1 MIIKKLFST
10 ALNITTRCTATRC
23 TTTLAAT
30 LILLSSCSDNKEYE
44 TAICALADI
53 SGTYAK
59 EKKSMVK
66 IIQAGIVPSLVPGD
80 SLILMTIDSNS
91 FNEENIKGKLKLDYR
106 PSQANKQK
114 INFAKQL
121 DEFADKKVS
130 AKYTDISGAMMLCSS
145 HLKSTQAGTQ
155 LMFIFSDMKEELKPG
170 IKRSF
175 NKDEFENIDIVAMN
189 VIKLNEDSANP
200 QVFRSRIKKWKK
212 RALKHSAKSWDSTLD
227 PTEITNYIDTKR

>member
-1 MIIKKLFST
+1 MIIKRKMLST
-10 ALNITTRCTATRC
+10 FLIATVVF
-23 TTTLAAT
+23 
-30 LILLSSCSDNKEYE
+30 ISGCSDNKEYE

-66 IIQAGIVPSLVPGD
+66 IIQAGIVPKLVPGD
-80 SLILMTIDSNS
+80 SLVLMSIDSNS

-106 PSQANKQK
+106 PSQANQQK
-114 INFAKQL
+114 LKFAKAL
-121 DEFADKKVS
+121 DDFAEKKTS

-155 LMFIFSDMKEELKPG
+155 IMFIFSDMKEELKPG

-175 NKDEFENIDIVAMN
+175 NKDEFENMNIAAMN
-189 VIKLNEDSANP
+189 VIKLNEDSTNP
-200 QVFRSRIKKWKK
+200 QVFRNRIKKWEK
-212 RALKHSAKSWDSTLD
+212 RVLKHSAKSWNASLD
-227 PTEITNYIDTKR
+227 PTEIGDYIDNNR

>member
-1 MIIKKLFST
+1 MVSIFLVATVVFFSG
-10 ALNITTRCTATRC
+10 
-23 TTTLAAT
+23 
-30 LILLSSCSDNKEYE
+30 CSDNKEYE

-66 IIQAGIVPSLVPGD
+66 IIQAGIVPKLVPGD
-80 SLILMTIDSNS
+80 SLVLMSIDSNS

-106 PSQANKQK
+106 PSQANQQK
-114 INFAKQL
+114 LKFAKAL
-121 DEFADKKVS
+121 DDFAEKKAS

-155 LMFIFSDMKEELKPG
+155 MMFIFSDMKEELKPG

-175 NKDEFENIDIVAMN
+175 NNDEFENINIAAMN
-189 VIKLNEDSANP
+189 VIKLNEDSTNP
-200 QVFRSRIKKWKK
+200 QVFRNRIKKWEK
-212 RALKHSAKSWDSTLD
+212 RVLKHSAKSWNASLD
-227 PTEITNYIDTKR
+227 PTEIGGYIDENR

>member
-1 MIIKKLFST
+1 MLKRKIIYSIFLITGALFIS
-10 ALNITTRCTATRC
+10 A
-23 TTTLAAT
+23 
-30 LILLSSCSDNKEYE
+30 CSDNKEYE

-66 IIQAGIVPSLVPGD
+66 IIKAGIVPKLVPGD
-80 SLILMTIDSNS
+80 SLILMSIDSNS

-106 PSQANKQK
+106 PSQANQQK
-114 INFAKQL
+114 LKFAQTL
-121 DEFADKKVS
+121 NDFADNESS

-145 HLKSTQAGTQ
+145 HLKSTYAGTQ
-155 LMFIFSDMKEELKPG
+155 IMFIFSDMKEELKSG

-175 NKDEFENIDIVAMN
+175 NNDEFENIDIVAMN

-212 RALKHSAKSWDSTLD
+212 RVLKHSAKSWNSSLD
-227 PTEITNYIDTKR
+227 PTEISDYIDDKR

>member
-1 MIIKKLFST
+1 MIKRKIIYSLF
-10 ALNITTRCTATRC
+10 LITGV
-23 TTTLAAT
+23 L
-30 LILLSSCSDNKEYE
+30 LISACSDNKEYE

-59 EKKSMVK
+59 EKKGMVK
-66 IIQAGIVPSLVPGD
+66 IIKAGIVPKLVPGD
-80 SLILMTIDSNS
+80 SLILMSIDSNS

-106 PSQANKQK
+106 PSQANQQK
-114 INFAKQL
+114 LKFAQTL
-121 DEFADKKVS
+121 SDFADNESS

-145 HLKSTQAGTQ
+145 HLKSTNAGTQ
-155 LMFIFSDMKEELKPG
+155 MMFIFSDMKEELKSG

-175 NKDEFENIDIVAMN
+175 NNDEFENIDIVAMN

-212 RALKHSAKSWDSTLD
+212 RVLKHSAKSWNSSLD
-227 PTEITNYIDTKR
+227 PTEISDYIDDKR

>member
-1 MIIKKLFST
+1 MTISKKLFN
-10 ALNITTRCTATRC
+10 AVLVA
-23 TTTLAAT
+23 TLAFMAG
-30 LILLSSCSDNKEYE
+30 CSDNKQYE

-80 SLILMTIDSNS
+80 SLILITIDSNS

-114 INFAKQL
+114 IKFAEKL
-121 DEFADKKVS
+121 DVFANKKTS
-130 AKYTDISGAMMLCSS
+130 AKFTDISGAMMLCSS

-155 LMFIFSDMKEELKPG
+155 IMFIFSDMKEELKKG
-170 IKRSF
+170 VKRSF
-175 NKDEFENIDIVAMN
+175 NNDEFENINIAAMN
-189 VIKLNEDSANP
+189 VIKLNEDSTDP

-212 RALKHSAKSWDSTLD
+212 RVLKHSAKSWDSTLD
-227 PTEITNYIDTKR
+227 PTEIPNYIDARR

>member
-1 MIIKKLFST
+1 MTKRKIIYSLF
-10 ALNITTRCTATRC
+10 
-23 TTTLAAT
+23 
-30 LILLSSCSDNKEYE
+30 LISGVLLISACSDNKEYE

-66 IIQAGIVPSLVPGD
+66 IIKAGIVPKLVPGD
-80 SLILMTIDSNS
+80 SLILMSIDSNS

-106 PSQANKQK
+106 PSQANQQK
-114 INFAKQL
+114 LKFAQTL
-121 DEFADKKVS
+121 NDFADNESS

-145 HLKSTQAGTQ
+145 HLKSTNAGTQ
-155 LMFIFSDMKEELKPG
+155 IMFIFSDMKEELKPG

-175 NKDEFENIDIVAMN
+175 NNDEFENMDIVAMN

-212 RALKHSAKSWDSTLD
+212 RILKHSAKSWNSSLD
-227 PTEITNYIDTKR
+227 PTEISDYIDEKR

>member
-1 MIIKKLFST
+1 MIISKKLFSA
-10 ALNITTRCTATRC
+10 ALGLGAMVIF
-23 TTTLAAT
+23 
-30 LILLSSCSDNKEYE
+30 ISGCSDNKEYE

-66 IIQAGIVPSLVPGD
+66 IIQAGIVPTLVPGD

-106 PSQANKQK
+106 PSQANQQK
-114 INFAKQL
+114 IKFAQKL
-121 DEFADKKVS
+121 KEFADKKAS

-155 LMFIFSDMKEELKPG
+155 IMFIFSDMKEELKPG

-175 NKDEFENIDIVAMN
+175 NKDEFQNINIAAMN
-189 VIKLNEDSANP
+189 VIKLNEDSTNP

-212 RALKHSAKSWDSTLD
+212 RVLKHSAKSWDSTLD
-227 PTEITNYIDTKR
+227 PTEIANYIDENR